1 LKIQLKEIMEDYH
14 GRIEIITK
22 LKNNLSYLNISIQN
36 SQEQTQDLKS
46 KSEKYQE
53 KIKIK

>member
-1 LKIQLKEIMEDYH
+1 MEDYH